1 MMSAG
6 EAASIVGEPIDR
18 SCSTIVDQLIDA
30 VGGAV
35 RMVAGEAKQ
44 LPIPVTIEAGLRAY
58 AIDRR
63 PTGDFLRAVLEN
75 DLTNAALRADPRN
88 QLLLSAI
95 VLYCTSC
102 LPATCWGSAEKVRA
116 WLATEPD
123 PAA

>member
-1 MMSAG
+1 MMSPG
-6 EAASIVGEPIDR
+6 EAASVVGDPIDR
-18 SCSTIVDQLIDA
+18 SNQALEEFIDVLGVA
-30 VGGAV
+30 IRQA
-35 RMVAGEAKQ
+35 AGEAKQ
-44 LPIPVTIEAGLRAY
+44 LPIPRAIEDGLRAY